1 MQDLRIQGQLLLLL
15 AGAKR
20 FDEPFP
26 SPYRKGVGNA
36 TLKTILAFLL
46 LLKFRN
52 NLERYIKK
60 QQNKTK
66 GSKYMKNSFPSL
78 LLVYWKRK
86 KSAI

>member
-36 TLKTILAFLL
+36 TLRQFWR
-46 LLKFRN
+46 FFF
-52 NLERYIKK
+52 Y
-60 QQNKTK
+60 
-66 GSKYMKNSFPSL
+66 
-78 LLVYWKRK
+78 
-86 KSAI
+86 